1 MAILKW
7 DEKYSVN
14 ISLIDEQHKVLLK
27 MINDFYD
34 SIQSKSN
41 NELIGE
47 LIRKMNDYVKFH
59 FSTEEKMFQDYNYV
73 EYYNHKKEHDEF
85 IDKVTDLDRRFR
97 EGKIIVSFEITNFLK
112 KWVIDHILKSDK
124 KYSLHFTKMGL
135 N

>member
-97 EGKIIVSFEITNFLK
+97 EA
-112 KWVIDHILKSDK
+112 
-124 KYSLHFTKMGL
+124 
-135 N
+135 